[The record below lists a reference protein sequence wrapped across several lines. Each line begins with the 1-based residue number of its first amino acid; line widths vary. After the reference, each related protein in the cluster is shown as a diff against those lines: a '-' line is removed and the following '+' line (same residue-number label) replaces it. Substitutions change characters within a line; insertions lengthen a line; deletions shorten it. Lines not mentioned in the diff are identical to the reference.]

1 MTAAPLHRAAV
12 QTTPKRW
19 QLLLILLCLGL
30 GWGMTQPLGKIA
42 ASTGHKP
49 FGLIF
54 WQLSVCTL
62 VLGALTLL
70 RGKRLSLQPEALKF
84 YVVVAILGTL
94 VPNCTFYIS
103 VARLPSG
110 IMSILISMVPL
121 LAFPIAL
128 ALGMDRFSARR
139 FLGIACGLVGVALIA
154 QPGAAGGQALPLG
167 WIALAMVGPFFYAIE
182 GNVVARWGTAGLEP
196 MEAMF
201 LASLIG
207 APLALALTMVSGQW
221 VWPSQPFGRP
231 EWALIGSS
239 ALHALLYTGYVAL
252 AARAGAVFA
261 TQTSYIVTASG
272 VFWAMALLGER
283 FNSGVWAAL
292 IVMFAGLF
300 LVTPRARTAVS
311 A

>member
-1 MTAAPLHRAAV
+1 LTS
-12 QTTPKRW
+12 RW
-19 QLLLILLCLGL
+19 PWIGALLLLGI
-30 GWGMTQPLGKIA
+30 GWGSTQSLGKIA
-42 ASTGHKP
+42 ASGGAGH
-49 FGLIF
+49 FLLIF
-54 WQLSVCTL
+54 WQLVIGVF
-62 VLGALTLL
+62 VLGLLLLVRRRRLRLTWPGVRFALL
-70 RGKRLSLQPEALKF
+70 
-84 YVVVAILGTL
+84 
-94 VPNCTFYIS
+94 IS
-103 VARLPSG
+103 VIGTIIPNSAFYMAVHRLPAG

>member
-1 MTAAPLHRAAV
+1 MTA
-12 QTTPKRW
+12 RW
-19 QLLLILLCLGL
+19 PWIGALLVLGV
-30 GWGMTQPLGKIA
+30 GWGSTQSLGKIA
-42 ASTGHKP
+42 VSGGAGH
-49 FGLIF
+49 FLLIF
-54 WQLSVCTL
+54 WQLVIGVL
-62 VLGALTLL
+62 VLGALLL
-70 RGKRLSLQPEALKF
+70 VQRRPLRLNGPALRF
-84 YVVVAILGTL
+84 ALLIAVIGTII
-94 VPNCTFYIS
+94 PNSTFYMAVS
-103 VARLPSG
+103 HLPAG

-121 LAFPIAL
+121 LALPIAL
-128 ALGMDRFSARR
+128 ALGMDRFSVRR
-139 FLGIACGLVGVALIA
+139 FVGIVCGLVGVALIA
-154 QPGAAGGQALPLG
+154 QPGVVGGQALPLG
-167 WIALAMVGPFFYAIE
+167 WIAVAMVGPLFYAIE

-207 APLALALTMVSGQW
+207 APVALVLTLISGQW
-221 VWPSQPFGRP
+221 AWPNPPFGAP

-300 LVTPRARTAVS
+300 LVTPRVRTGVS

>member
-1 MTAAPLHRAAV
+1 MTS
-12 QTTPKRW
+12 RW
-19 QLLLILLCLGL
+19 PWIGALLLLGI
-30 GWGMTQPLGKIA
+30 GWGSTQSLGKIA
-42 ASTGHKP
+42 ASGGAGH
-49 FGLIF
+49 FLLIF
-54 WQLSVCTL
+54 WQLVIGVF
-62 VLGALTLL
+62 VLGLLLLVRRRRLRLTWPGVRFALL
-70 RGKRLSLQPEALKF
+70 
-84 YVVVAILGTL
+84 
-94 VPNCTFYIS
+94 IS
-103 VARLPSG
+103 VIGTIIPNSAFYMAVHRLPAG

>member
-1 MTAAPLHRAAV
+1 MTS
-12 QTTPKRW
+12 RW
-19 QLLLILLCLGL
+19 PSIGALLLLGI
-30 GWGMTQPLGKIA
+30 GWGATQSLGKIA
-42 ASTGHKP
+42 TSGGAGH
-49 FGLIF
+49 FLLIF
-54 WQLSVCTL
+54 WQLVIGVF
-62 VLGALTLL
+62 VLGALLL
-70 RGKRLSLQPEALKF
+70 MQGRRLRLTWPGVRFAL
-84 YVVVAILGTL
+84 L
-94 VPNCTFYIS
+94 IS
-103 VARLPSG
+103 VIGTIIPNSAFYMAVHRLPAG

-154 QPGAAGGQALPLG
+154 QPSAAGGHALPLG

-196 MEAMF
+196 TEAMF